1 MQKLASGFSGRN
13 FGSEG
18 PNKRETSILAVLRFE
33 KPFARD
39 VFRFNPFSTFR
50 ETTFVHVYW
59 NAILVNRHGM
69 APHVNESCKED
80 QRNEKTHFRS
90 RLEINS

>member
-1 MQKLASGFSGRN
+1 MQKLAPGFSERN
-13 FGSEG
+13 FWSES

-33 KPFARD
+33 KPFERD

-50 ETTFVHVYW
+50 ETTFVRVYW
-59 NAILVNRHGM
+59 NAILVSRHGM

-90 RLEINS
+90 RLKINS